1 MQLTF
6 LGAAQEV
13 TGSMHL
19 LEVNNR
25 RVLLDCGL
33 YQGPRAET
41 YDRNLNFPFDP
52 ATIDAL
58 ILSHAHIDHCG
69 NIPNL
74 VKQGFS
80 GNIWCTSA
88 TRNLCTYMLMDSGHI
103 QEQDAAYLNR
113 QKDRKGEPPVEPL
126 YTQHDAQHS
135 LDQFIGVGLHRK
147 ISVTDGVD
155 LTFHEAGHILGAAF
169 VHLEIREHSTGKS
182 WRLIFSGDL
191 GRAEASILHP
201 PEPPAD
207 ADLLIMESTY
217 GDRLHGP
224 FASAQQ
230 QLRDV
235 VSATARR
242 RGKVIIPA
250 FAVGRTQEIVY
261 ALNQLDAEGDI
272 PPIPLFVDSPLAVN
286 ATDIFRMHPEEWNE
300 EVQTFL
306 TEDRSRRNPFDYG
319 QVEYIRDVRRSKQL
333 NHLSSPAVIIAAS
346 GMAESGRVLH
356 HLKNNLEDPDN
367 TVLIV
372 SFQAEGTLGRRLKD
386 GVSPVRIFGEQYDVR
401 ARIASIEGYSA
412 HADQAG
418 LIEWAAALD
427 RNQLQQI
434 FLVHG
439 EPGPA
444 TTLAGKLRAD
454 QDTQVTVPV
463 RGQEVKL

>member
-6 LGAAQEV
+6 HGAAQEV

-25 RVLLDCGL
+25 RILLDCGL

-41 YDRNLNFPFDP
+41 YNRNLHFPFDP
-52 ATIDAL
+52 ASIDAL
-58 ILSHAHIDHCG
+58 ILSHAHIDHSG

-74 VKQGFS
+74 VKQGFR

-103 QEQDAAYLNR
+103 HEQDAAYVNK
-113 QKDRKGEPPVEPL
+113 QKVRKREPRIEPL
-126 YTQHDAQHS
+126 YTQRDAQRS

-147 ISVTDGVD
+147 ISVADGVD
-155 LTFHEAGHILGAAF
+155 LTFHEAGHILGASF
-169 VHLEIREHSTGKS
+169 VRLEIREHSTGKT

-191 GRAEASILHP
+191 GRAEASILHS

-224 FASAQQ
+224 YDAARK

-235 VSATARR
+235 ISATARR

-250 FAVGRTQEIVY
+250 FAVGRTQELVY
-261 ALNQLDAEGDI
+261 ALHQLDAEGDI
-272 PPIPLFVDSPLAVN
+272 PPIPVFVDSPLAVN

-300 EVQTFL
+300 EVQAFL
-306 TEDRSRRNPFDYG
+306 TEDRSRRNPFDYDE
-319 QVEYIRDVRRSKQL
+319 VEYIRDVRRSKQL

-356 HLKNNLEDPDN
+356 HLKNHIEDPDN
-367 TVLIV
+367 TILIV

-401 ARIASIEGYSA
+401 ARVVSIEGYSA

-427 RNQLQQI
+427 RNQLQHI

-454 QDTQVTVPV
+454 QRVQVTVPV
-463 RGQEVKL
+463 RGQVVKL